1 MAKYRSLKGVLSQIC
16 VAVALAACGAS
27 ANAGTI
33 VLTSVADAFVSSA
46 QPARNFGGAGALSVA
61 ASGLG
66 GGGFETLL
74 RFDAMAAKAGFD
86 AEFGPGNWTI
96 SAASLSLSAAFPLQS
111 IFNPSSAGNF
121 SVDWMENDSWS
132 EGFGT
137 PNINSAAG
145 ITFATLP
152 TFLSANDQSLGVH
165 AFGGTTSGTRT
176 YALGLPTGLAGDVS
190 SGGLVSL
197 HLAVPLDSSAS
208 YLFYARN
215 FSNSTTW
222 PTLTL
227 TAVPEPGMALLA
239 CALIAPLAARRRI

>member
-1 MAKYRSLKGVLSQIC
+1 MAQYKSWKCVWSSIC
-16 VAVALAACGAS
+16 VGAALAVCGAS
-27 ANAGTI
+27 AKAGTI
-33 VLTSVADAFVSSA
+33 VLTPVADAFVSSA

-61 ASGLG
+61 ASGLAG
-66 GGGFETLL
+66 GAFESLM
-74 RFDAMAAKAGFD
+74 RFDAAAAQAGFD

-121 SVDWMENDSWS
+121 TVDWMENDSWE

-165 AFGGTTSGTRT
+165 AFDGTISGTRT
-176 YALGLPTGLAGDVS
+176 YALGLPTGLASDVS

-197 HLAVPLDSSAS
+197 HLAVPADSSAS

-222 PTLTL
+222 PALAL
-227 TAVPEPGMALLA
+227 TAVPEPGMALLV
-239 CALIAPLAARRRI
+239 CALIAPLAARRRR